1 MNFILDGSSANS
13 GTCIDPLTLEQH
25 YAQERSLLIARLMQ
39 SITGFSAKN
48 AALRARLV
56 GLSS

>member
-1 MNFILDGSSANS
+1 MNFIVD
-13 GTCIDPLTLEQH
+13 CIDPLTLEQH
-25 YAQERSLLIARLMQ
+25 YAQERSLLIVRLIQ
-39 SITGFSAKN
+39 SITKLSAKN